1 MATVYLDDA
10 GVRELLGEHRAELVV
25 TLDRIR
31 GRSEWGVK
39 GYAAP
44 AKEAPEAEPEVSA
57 SEAPG
62 TSYLMRRR
70 AERDR
75 AAHGRQRLAAAA
87 DKVHEEF
94 AALAVDSRLYPP
106 QDPRLTGRRDE
117 MILNA
122 AYLMDEAGA
131 KQLAEMVNAAAEG
144 DLRLELT
151 GPWAPYSFTAL
162 AES

>member
-1 MATVYLDDA
+1 
-10 GVRELLGEHRAELVV
+10 
-25 TLDRIR
+25 
-31 GRSEWGVK
+31 
-39 GYAAP
+39 
-44 AKEAPEAEPEVSA
+44 
-57 SEAPG
+57 
-62 TSYLMRRR
+62 MRRR

-75 AAHGRQRLAAAA
+75 AAHGRQRLAEAA
-87 DKVHEEF
+87 DKVHGEF

-122 AYLMDEAGA
+122 AYLMDDAGA
-131 KQLAEMVNAAAEG
+131 KQLAEMVNATVEG

-162 AES
+162 AQS

>member
-1 MATVYLDDA
+1 
-10 GVRELLGEHRAELVV
+10 
-25 TLDRIR
+25 
-31 GRSEWGVK
+31 
-39 GYAAP
+39 
-44 AKEAPEAEPEVSA
+44 
-57 SEAPG
+57 
-62 TSYLMRRR
+62 
-70 AERDR
+70 
-75 AAHGRQRLAAAA
+75 
-87 DKVHEEF
+87 
-94 AALAVDSRLYPP
+94 
-106 QDPRLTGRRDE
+106 